1 MKKWFNFVFIPLFIL
16 NIAIFS
22 LTIYSRNINV
32 LTYKNCSITSV
43 EYTICNDGIT
53 REQIKEDVDG
63 LFGNPFY
70 ILNYSGLDAGTAGR
84 TLLLINLITLDE
96 GLSLEQYT
104 LTLTHELVHLTH
116 FTTNERYTSF
126 TAFKVLYESEIDYF
140 KCVALKYAN
149 DQVKHRYPME
159 YDCSG
164 YIEEYLLCQ

>member
-1 MKKWFNFVFIPLFIL
+1 MKKWFDFVFIPLFIL
-16 NIAIFS
+16 NVAIFS
-22 LTIYSRNINV
+22 LTIYSRSINV
-32 LTYKNCSITSV
+32 LPYKDCSITSV
-43 EYTICNDGIT
+43 EYNICDDGIT
-53 REQIKEDVDG
+53 TEQIKKDVDG

-70 ILNYSGLDAGTAGR
+70 ILNYTDLDAGIAGR

-126 TAFKVLYESEIDYF
+126 TTFKVLYESKNDYF
-140 KCVALKYAN
+140 KNVALKYA
-149 DQVKHRYPME
+149 DCQVKHRYPME

-164 YIEEYLLCQ
+164 YIEEYLFK